1 MEYSSNQNIDSSE
14 FLLTNS
20 QLSSES
26 VAKILA
32 GSTMP
37 FSWDFRKANELLA
50 EMNQFYKLSLPD
62 TYNEYIL
69 EYNYAPLMWI
79 ADSPVN
85 KSIFNFYRQ
94 NYPRINGTDAHKQII
109 DIYKKWILQDIESE
123 KKYFASSL
131 INLSERNIIKN
142 NFLMMILSGVV
153 FLYDN
158 NFKNL
163 ERAKINFER
172 TLDIIKSI
180 KMKDDVQNEI
190 QYLVKLNLAY
200 LYLHQSDY
208 LTAHEK
214 FLEIIIERYYAI
226 NARYHLLYTD
236 IQLNN
241 FDNLGYLVTEI
252 LEYEKARF
260 ISCLSKNNSR
270 QNLWL
275 MKYSGLSKILTDSN
289 LIPVHSHLKDL
300 ISEQFSKA
308 FSAFETFSLSVKQFL
323 SNVNQNEFNTEA
335 IDSIKVLN
343 EISEYQKKYN
353 SPVIYFIV
361 PELETKFKAA
371 IQSVINNIR
380 HHHKKTVEEKLLS
393 YDSKINELALV
404 ADKSAEENKETINKL
419 SEKLH
424 ANLKKIEDKLRD
436 ESLILEQ
443 HVERISEEM
452 NQTPKTNF
460 SNTMIY
466 NTIISFMVFVMS
478 GCVRYTNNY
487 VSDVTQLSDLLLVS
501 IVSGLKWG
509 AIAFLVGVLVSL
521 FNAGLAYID
530 KASKRQKL
538 IQRIKDLK
546 IEKDFVYDKLKK
558 DFEYSKAKLTDDL
571 NEELNLIN
579 EQIEKIKLEKADKRI
594 LLEKEAEEQI
604 EKETAHLTDY
614 LK

>member
-1 MEYSSNQNIDSSE
+1 MEYSSNQNIDSAE
-14 FLLTNS
+14 FLLNNS
-20 QLSSES
+20 RLSSES
-26 VAKILA
+26 INKILA
-32 GSTMP
+32 GSAMP
-37 FSWDFRKANELLA
+37 FYWDGRRANELLT
-50 EMNQFYKLSLPD
+50 EMNQFYKLGLPD
-62 TYNEYIL
+62 MYNEFIL

-109 DIYKKWILQDIESE
+109 DLYKKWILQDIESE

-153 FLYDN
+153 FLFDS
-158 NFKNL
+158 NFRNID
-163 ERAKINFER
+163 RAKVNFEK

-200 LYLHQSDY
+200 LYLQQSDY

-214 FLEIIIERYYAI
+214 FLEIIIERNYAV

-252 LEYEKARF
+252 IEYEKARF
-260 ISCLSKNNSR
+260 VSCLSKNNSR

-275 MKYSGLSKILTDSN
+275 MKHSGLNKILTDSN
-289 LIPVHSHLKDL
+289 FIPVHSLLKDL
-300 ISEQFSKA
+300 ISEQFSKV
-308 FSAFETFSLSVKQFL
+308 SLAFETFSLSVRQFL
-323 SNVNQNEFNTEA
+323 ASVNQNEFYTEA
-335 IDSIKVLN
+335 IESIKVLN
-343 EISEYQKKYN
+343 EISEYQKKYD

-361 PELETKFKAA
+361 PELETKFKTA

-380 HHHKKTVEEKLLS
+380 HHYKKNVEEKLLS
-393 YDSKINELALV
+393 YDSKINELATV
-404 ADKSAEENKETINKL
+404 ADKSSQENGEAIEKL
-419 SEKLH
+419 SEKLQS
-424 ANLKKIEDKLRD
+424 NLKKIEDKLRE
-436 ESLILEQ
+436 ESSILER

-452 NQTPKTNF
+452 NQTPRTNF

-466 NTIISFMVFVMS
+466 NTIVSFMVFVMS

-521 FNAGLAYID
+521 FSAGLAYFD
-530 KASKRQKL
+530 KANKRQKL

-558 DFEYSKAKLTDDL
+558 DFEYSKAKLTEDL
-571 NEELNLIN
+571 NEELNLIK
-579 EQIEKIKLEKADKRI
+579 EQIDKIKLEKADKRI

-604 EKETAHLTDY
+604 EKETAHLIVY